1 MRLSK
6 EDFEELLKAPMLNEV
21 DLDQAKEM
29 VKNGAVLMDV
39 RMESEHRAGSIKGS
53 LNVPLFML
61 RLKAESLNK
70 DKTYICYCETGRRS
84 SAAAFLL
91 SEQGF
96 DSYVLKGGLQGIPRP
111 G

>member
-1 MRLSK
+1 MLS
-6 EDFEELLKAPMLNEV
+6 EVELDEAKAMV
-21 DLDQAKEM
+21 AK
-29 VKNGAVLMDV
+29 GAVLMDV
-39 RMESEHRAGSIKGS
+39 RMESEHKAGSIKGS

-61 RLKAESLNK
+61 RLKADSLDK
-70 DKTYICYCETGRRS
+70 SKTYICYCETGRRS

-96 DSYVLKGGLQGIPRP
+96 DSVVLKGGLQGIPRR